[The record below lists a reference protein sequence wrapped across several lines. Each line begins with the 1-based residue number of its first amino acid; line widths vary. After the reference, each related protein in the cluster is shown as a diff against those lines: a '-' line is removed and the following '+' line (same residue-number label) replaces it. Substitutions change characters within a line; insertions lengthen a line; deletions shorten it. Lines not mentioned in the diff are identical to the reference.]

1 MNRTDLL
8 GSGSIKSLFF
18 RLTIPAVV
26 AQVISL
32 LYNIVDRIYI
42 GHMAEVGQS
51 ALTGAGLFVPILLLI
66 NAFAMLVASGGAP
79 LMSIRLGEGQKE
91 KAEKIMGNSFSAL
104 ILLSIVLTIVM
115 YLAAPQLLYFFGASE
130 NTFVYALPYAR
141 IYILGTVFVTIALGM
156 NFYISAQ
163 GFAKESM
170 MTNIIGAVINII
182 LDPILIF
189 GFNMGVEGAAIA
201 TVFSQA
207 VSAAWVIIFLMGTR
221 PSVRLQKKT
230 FRIEKKILMP
240 CLALGASSFIMLSTE
255 SLLSITFNHSLALYG
270 GDMAVGAMTIITSV
284 SSLISMP
291 LNGITQGAAPL
302 LSYNFGAAKNDR
314 VRKSFRM
321 IFTTCVVY
329 AGIGWILIML
339 LPRTIASA
347 FTANTELL
355 DYSVWAMRIYFA
367 CTITLGFQISCQ
379 QSFVALG
386 QAKISLL
393 MALLRKIVLLIPLIL
408 ILPHFISNQVL
419 AVFIAEPISDAIA
432 ASITT
437 IMFFTRVEGIL
448 AKGPQNRQIEA

>member
-1 MNRTDLL
+1 MNRTELL
-8 GSGSIKSLFF
+8 GKGNIKTLFF
-18 RLTIPAVV
+18 KLTIPAVT

-42 GHMAEVGQS
+42 GHMADVGQS

-66 NAFAMLVASGGAP
+66 NSFTMLIASGGAP
-79 LMSIRLGEGQKE
+79 LMSIALGESRKE
-91 KAEKIMGNSFSAL
+91 EAEKIAGNSFFAL
-104 ILLSIVLTIVM
+104 VLLSVILTITL
-115 YLAAPQLLYFFGASE
+115 YLAAPQLLYFFGASGK
-130 NTFVYALPYAR
+130 TYVYALPYAR
-141 IYILGTVFVTIALGM
+141 IYILGTIFVMIALGM
-156 NFYISAQ
+156 NLYISAQ

-170 MTNIIGAVINII
+170 LTNIIGAVINII

-201 TVFSQA
+201 TVISQA
-207 VSAAWVIIFLMGTR
+207 VSTIWVVLFLTGKK
-221 PSVRLQKKT
+221 PGIRLQKKT
-230 FRIEKKILMP
+230 FRIEMKILSQ
-240 CLALGASSFIMLSTE
+240 CLALGVSTFIMISTE

-291 LNGITQGAAPL
+291 LQGITQGAAPL
-302 LSYNFGAAKNDR
+302 LSYNFGAARNDR

-321 IFTTCVVY
+321 IFTACVSY
-329 AGIGWILIML
+329 AGAGWILIML
-339 LPRTIASA
+339 LPRMIAGA
-347 FTANTELL
+347 FTTNPELL

-367 CTITLGFQISCQ
+367 CTITLGFQSSCQ

-408 ILPHFISNQVL
+408 ILPHLIPDQVL
-419 AVFIAEPISDAIA
+419 AVFIAEPVSDTIA
-432 ASITT
+432 AAATT
-437 IMFFTRVEGIL
+437 ITFLARFEGIL
-448 AKGPQNRQIEA
+448 ANGPGNST

>member
-8 GSGSIKSLFF
+8 GTGNIRSLFF
-18 RLTIPAVV
+18 KLTIPAVV

-42 GHMAEVGQS
+42 GHMADVGQS

-79 LMSIRLGEGQKE
+79 LMSIRLGEGEKE

-104 ILLSIVLTIVM
+104 VLLSIVLTVVM
-115 YLAAPQLLYFFGASE
+115 YIAAPQLLYFFGASS

-170 MTNIIGAVINII
+170 LTNIIGALINII

-189 GFNMGVEGAAIA
+189 GFHMGVEGAAIA

-207 VSAAWVIIFLMGTR
+207 VSAAWVVLFLLGKR

-230 FRIEKKILMP
+230 FRIEKDILLP

-255 SLLSITFNHSLALYG
+255 SLLSITFNHSLAQYG
-270 GDMAVGAMTIITSV
+270 GDIAVGAMTIITSV

-302 LSYNFGAAKNDR
+302 LSYNYGAGHKDR
-314 VRKSFRM
+314 VRKSFKM
-321 IFTTCVVY
+321 IFLTCVSY
-329 AGIGWILIML
+329 AGIGWLLIML
-339 LPRTIASA
+339 LTRFTASA
-347 FTANTELL
+347 FTANAELL
-355 DYSVWAMRIYFA
+355 DYSVWAMHIYFA

-386 QAKISLL
+386 QAKISLF

-408 ILPHFISNQVL
+408 ILPHFFQNQVL
-419 AVFIAEPISDAIA
+419 GVFIAEPISDAIA
-432 ASITT
+432 AAITT
-437 IMFFTRVEGIL
+437 TMFMSRFENIL
-448 AKGPQNRQIEA
+448 EQGPEPAIK

>member
-1 MNRTDLL
+1 MNRTELL
-8 GSGSIKSLFF
+8 GKGNIKTLFF
-18 RLTIPAVV
+18 KLTIPAVT

-42 GHMAEVGQS
+42 GHMADVGQS

-66 NAFAMLVASGGAP
+66 NSFTMLIASGGAP
-79 LMSIRLGEGQKE
+79 LMSIALGESRKE
-91 KAEKIMGNSFSAL
+91 EAEKIAGNSFFAL
-104 ILLSIVLTIVM
+104 VLLSVILTITL
-115 YLAAPQLLYFFGASE
+115 YLAAPQLLYFFGASGK
-130 NTFVYALPYAR
+130 TYVYALPYAR
-141 IYILGTVFVTIALGM
+141 IYILGTIFVMIALGM
-156 NFYISAQ
+156 NLYISAQ

-170 MTNIIGAVINII
+170 LTNIIGAVINII

-201 TVFSQA
+201 TVISQA
-207 VSAAWVIIFLMGTR
+207 VSTIWVVLFLTGKK
-221 PSVRLQKKT
+221 PGIRLQKKT
-230 FRIEKKILMP
+230 FRIEMKILSQ
-240 CLALGASSFIMLSTE
+240 CLALGVSTFIMISTE

-291 LNGITQGAAPL
+291 LQGITQGAAPL
-302 LSYNFGAAKNDR
+302 LSYNFGAARNDR

-321 IFTTCVVY
+321 IFTACVSY
-329 AGIGWILIML
+329 AGAGWILIML
-339 LPRTIASA
+339 LPRMIAGA
-347 FTANTELL
+347 FTTNPELL

-367 CTITLGFQISCQ
+367 CTITLRFQSSCQ

-408 ILPHFISNQVL
+408 ILPHLIPDQVL
-419 AVFIAEPISDAIA
+419 AVFIAEPVSDTIA
-432 ASITT
+432 AAATT
-437 IMFFTRVEGIL
+437 ITFLARFEGIL
-448 AKGPQNRQIEA
+448 ANGPGNST